1 MIKLFVLETCPRCR
15 GSGQMPVL
23 YTMVPC
29 DTCKGQKVSPQ
40 YVRSSPGV
48 RLTFDK
54 DLILQSGD
62 SFVIEYEVDS

>member
-1 MIKLFVLETCPRCR
+1 
-15 GSGQMPVL
+15 MPVL

-54 DLILQSGD
+54 DLILKSGD